1 MIKQK
6 ILGTGLSGLVGS
18 RIVELLSG
26 KFEFEDI
33 SRKTGINI
41 TDSKAVFDK
50 ISASEA
56 SVVLHLAAYTDVKG
70 AEKEKELKE
79 ESESWKI
86 NVIGT
91 QNVAKACEKTG
102 KKIIYISTDL
112 VLGGDDMPE
121 GGFTE
126 DALPNPLS
134 WYAVTKYEAE
144 KVIEKTSSPWIITRT
159 AYPFR
164 ASYEKSDFVRFF
176 RDLLRDGKPIP
187 VLTDRLISPTFIDDL
202 AGAFEALIEKET
214 MGIFHT
220 AGSQI
225 VSLYDAVIMIA
236 DNFNLDKSLV
246 KKTTREEFLAGRPP
260 EPFSS
265 ALSNAKIKQLGVN
278 MHTFEEGLH
287 ILK

>member
-1 MIKQK
+1 MTKQK

-18 RIVELLSG
+18 RIIELLSD

-33 SRKTGINI
+33 SRKTGIDI
-41 TDSKAVFDK
+41 TDPKAVFDK

-56 SVVLHLAAYTDVKG
+56 PVVLHLAAYTDVKG

-79 ESESWKI
+79 ESEPWKV

-112 VLGGDDMPE
+112 VLGGDNMPE

-144 KVIEKTSSPWIITRT
+144 KVIEKISSPWTITRI
-159 AYPFR
+159 AYPYR
-164 ASYEKSDFVRFF
+164 SSYEKPDFVRFF
-176 RDLLRDGKPIP
+176 RDLLKDGKLIP

-202 AGAFEALIEKET
+202 AIVFEALIEKET
-214 MGIFHT
+214 TGIFHT
-220 AGSQI
+220 AGGQI

-236 DNFNLDKSLV
+236 NNFNLDKSLV
-246 KKTTREEFLAGRPP
+246 KKTTREEFLVGRPP

-278 MHTFEEGLH
+278 MHTFEEGLQ

>member
-1 MIKQK
+1 MTKQK

-79 ESESWKI
+79 KSESWRI

>member
-1 MIKQK
+1 MTKQK

-202 AGAFEALIEKET
+202 AGAFEALIEKEAT
-214 MGIFHT
+214 GIFHT
-220 AGSQI
+220 VGSQI
-225 VSLYDAVIMIA
+225 ISLYDAIIMIA
-236 DNFNLDKSLV
+236 DNFNLDKSLI
-246 KKTTREEFLAGRPP
+246 KKITREEFLVGRPP